1 METDISLSDED
12 AARAVQNGDAEVF
25 SVLIA
30 RYETKL
36 RRYARKFLVNKDD
49 IDDTLQDIFI
59 KAYEHIQSYDPHRPF
74 SPWVY
79 RIAHNELITL
89 LRKRKREP
97 FIALDPDTI
106 FPHPT
111 AKETADGD
119 TMREELTKEL
129 ETCLDTLD
137 PKYRAPL
144 VLYFYEDMD
153 YKTIADVLRIPV
165 STVGV
170 RINRAKKQ
178 LSDHYHTRYDHAR

>member
-79 RIAHNELITL
+79 RIAHNELIN
-89 LRKRKREP
+89 
-97 FIALDPDTI
+97 
-106 FPHPT
+106 
-111 AKETADGD
+111 
-119 TMREELTKEL
+119 
-129 ETCLDTLD
+129 TLD